1 MKKTLTVL
9 LLLGFVLSLAITA
22 CDDGKD
28 DNQTEQPEYRTDT
41 ITFAFK
47 DGEGNP
53 IDDYKGE
60 AEVQGTMLLA
70 DWNNAKTTIKTKIE
84 SAQHNA
90 SNRFERADFVGTF
103 QMSGVYENDP
113 NRQIAK
119 IIFDPNAGN
128 GKYEVKDGEWR
139 KLYIN
144 PNALNSITEAELKTA
159 LHAMFAEE
167 PAKG

>member
-9 LLLGFVLSLAITA
+9 LLLGFALAA

-41 ITFAFK
+41 VTFAF
-47 DGEGNP
+47 
-53 IDDYKGE
+53 IDMAGDPV
-60 AEVQGTMLLA
+60 AETKKATVQGTMLLA
-70 DWNNAKTTIKTKIE
+70 DWNNAKTAIKSRIE
-84 SAQHNA
+84 STQNTATGFPRL
-90 SNRFERADFVGTF
+90 RFLIVFADDQNT
-103 QMSGVYENDP
+103 
-113 NRQIAK
+113 A

>member
-1 MKKTLTVL
+1 MNKTKKQLGIMATIAIIAIGFALASATV
-9 LLLGFVLSLAITA
+9 A

-28 DNQTEQPEYRTDT
+28 DNPTEQPEYRTDT
-41 ITFAFK
+41 VTFAFF
-47 DGEGNP
+47 DTEGNP
-53 IDDYKGE
+53 VVGTYK

-70 DWNNAKTTIKTKIE
+70 DWNNAKTAIQTKINE
-84 SAQHNA
+84 AQNAATGRPRGNFSAVFGEDQNA
-90 SNRFERADFVGTF
+90 V
-103 QMSGVYENDP
+103 
-113 NRQIAK
+113 

-144 PNALNSITEAELKTA
+144 PSALNSITNEELLDAVTAMRAE
-159 LHAMFAEE
+159 EE